1 MSSLDEVRN
10 ILDSTL
16 SLNGR
21 AQSFDTDTALLGNIP
36 ELDSMAVVGVI
47 TAIEEHFGLMVDD
60 DEVSA
65 ETFETLG
72 SLVAFVDQKRESS
85 GA

>member
-1 MSSLDEVRN
+1 MASSLDEVRN
-10 ILDSTL
+10 ILDNTL

-21 AQSFDTDTALLGNIP
+21 AQSFGTDTALLGNIP
-36 ELDSMAVVGVI
+36 ELDSMAVVGLI

-65 ETFETLG
+65 ETFETFG
-72 SLVAFVDQKRESS
+72 SLVAFVDAKL
-85 GA
+85 AA